1 MKMTLVRKH
10 FAKDRTLGELYVEG
24 IGWYCD
30 TLEPHCIDWSKE
42 KKVKGKTAIPEGTYK
57 VKLAW
62 SQKRGRKVPW
72 LQNVPHF
79 TGIQIHTGNVPKH
92 TEGCILVGISTA
104 NCLIDSGIVFRE
116 LMDHLKKK
124 KDIEIEVTSESE
136 DTSSDEYFN
145 NVISKFL

>member
-1 MKMTLVRKH
+1 MKLLLVRKK

-42 KKVKGKTAIPEGTYK
+42 KKVKGKTAIPEGKYK
-57 VKLAW
+57 VKIAW
-62 SQKRGRKVPW
+62 SNKHGRM
-72 LQNVPHF
+72 
-79 TGIQIHTGNVPKH
+79 
-92 TEGCILVGISTA
+92 
-104 NCLIDSGIVFRE
+104 DSNLVFRK
-116 LMDHLKKK
+116 LMDHIKREKE
-124 KDIEIEVTSESE
+124 IEIEVTSETE